1 MKKEILELRNKAEE
15 GRYLYRINKISREE
29 AKIMIEPYLD
39 AVNNKQKELAKKY
52 NQKVKKVTFISYI
65 R

>member
-39 AVNNKQKELAKKY
+39 AINNKQKELAKKY
-52 NQKVKKVTFISYI
+52 NQKVKKVTFASYV

>member
-52 NQKVKKVTFISYI
+52 NQKVKKVTFVSYI